1 MHSLI
6 EFGGRYIYSSDGED
20 TKYNKICSEHIDSTI
35 RSYFIKIM
43 TLSAAFTVGVLT
55 IVYMYLVHGIRTT
68 VTEFKY
74 PLIAEDSDAAFIANA
89 SYQYVI
95 ALLGFPGYIG
105 MEVVW
110 IDHYTFCIHFISFLL
125 FFSPSG
131 YVESRQ

>member
-6 EFGGRYIYSSDGED
+6 EFGGRHIYSSDGED

-110 IDHYTFCIHFISFLL
+110 MMLPLYTLNTFH
-125 FFSPSG
+125 FFSFVFLP
-131 YVESRQ
+131 VRLC